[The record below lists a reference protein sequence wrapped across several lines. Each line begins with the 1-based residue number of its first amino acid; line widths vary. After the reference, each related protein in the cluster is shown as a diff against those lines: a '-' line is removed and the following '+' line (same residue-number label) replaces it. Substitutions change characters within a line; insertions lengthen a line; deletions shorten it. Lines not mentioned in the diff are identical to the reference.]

1 MLKSTNVF
9 NLSPKLPTP
18 ISTKAKFE
26 LGLDPTCFPNLPKN
40 QTRNTILAP
49 KFERNFKRRIIEINF
64 KQKQQF
70 FNPTLLI
77 CHNSFDICKKK
88 VISS

>member
-1 MLKSTNVF
+1 MCSIYHQNYLLPYQQKQ
-9 NLSPKLPTP
+9 NLN
-18 ISTKAKFE
+18 
-26 LGLDPTCFPNLPKN
+26 GLDPTCFPNLPKN